1 MRFSLAEIGIQM
13 SDNEPTPAIWVIGII
28 AALALVFWL
37 FLSDLGARV
46 EFIETK
52 LGIEVER

>member
-1 MRFSLAEIGIQM
+1 MT
-13 SDNEPTPAIWVIGII
+13 DNEPTPAIWVIGII
-28 AALALVFWL
+28 AALAFVFWL
-37 FLSDLGARV
+37 FLTDLGSRV